1 MKFNMLKWIYTQG
14 DIKIKQ
20 TLIIWNKLM
29 QWIDIQKSTQ
39 ILNGEQKYGN
49 LQKKKNHHR
58 CE

>member
-39 ILNGEQKYGN
+39 ILNSEKKYGN
-49 LQKKKNHHR
+49 LQKKNNHHR

>member
-1 MKFNMLKWIYTQG
+1 MKFNMLKWIYTQR

-20 TLIIWNKLM
+20 TLIIWNKLI
-29 QWIDIQKSTQ
+29 QWIAIQKSTQ
-39 ILNGEQKYGN
+39 ILNSEKKYGN